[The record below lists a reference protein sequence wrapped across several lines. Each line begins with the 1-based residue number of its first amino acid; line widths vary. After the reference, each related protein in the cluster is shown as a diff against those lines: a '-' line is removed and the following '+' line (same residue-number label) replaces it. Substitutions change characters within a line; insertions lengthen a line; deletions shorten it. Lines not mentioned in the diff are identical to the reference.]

1 MLKIYSAIRI
11 YHRPLRHL
19 IKKTT
24 PWHWNSKHQKAF
36 NKLKQSLLLSETL
49 AYFNPSAE
57 TEVITDASPVGLGA
71 VIAQRQP
78 DGNFRPI
85 SYASR
90 ALTPVEQRYSQIER
104 ESLAILFGVERF
116 RMYLYGMKI
125 IVRTDHKP
133 LVNLFSPTA
142 KPPPRIERWVMR
154 LMAYDFK
161 VFYQPGS
168 QNSAD
173 YLSRSNPLQKKVH
186 REKMAEEYI
195 HHITMQALPR
205 SLTLKQIAAATIK
218 DPLLHALKIAVSKS
232 WAGYTPSAKFYPMR
246 HDITVYQDVLLYKQ
260 RILIPK
266 SLRNLTLELAH
277 EGHQGVV
284 RTKQRL
290 RAKVWWPKMNKDA
303 EQYVEKY
310 HSCQVV
316 GKMPNP
322 DPVTMT
328 KIPDAAWILVG
339 CDLCGPFPT
348 GEHLLVCVD
357 YYSRYPEVVILRK
370 VSAQMITTK
379 LRKLFCRYGAPEELI
394 TDNGPQFRDNQDFKA
409 LLQEF
414 NVKHRRV
421 TPYHPAAN
429 GEVECF
435 NRNLKKCIQTAIAD
449 NRNWRKTLENYL
461 LSYRNTEHRITG
473 STPAE
478 LMFGRKLRD
487 KLPFVSN
494 TVAKHNS
501 TRDAIT

>member
-1 MLKIYSAIRI
+1 M
-11 YHRPLRHL
+11 
-19 IKKTT
+19 
-24 PWHWNSKHQKAF
+24 
-36 NKLKQSLLLSETL
+36 
-49 AYFNPSAE
+49 
-57 TEVITDASPVGLGA
+57 
-71 VIAQRQP
+71 
-78 DGNFRPI
+78 
-85 SYASR
+85 
-90 ALTPVEQRYSQIER
+90 
-104 ESLAILFGVERF
+104 
-116 RMYLYGMKI
+116 
-125 IVRTDHKP
+125 
-133 LVNLFSPTA
+133 
-142 KPPPRIERWVMR
+142 
-154 LMAYDFK
+154 
-161 VFYQPGS
+161 
-168 QNSAD
+168 
-173 YLSRSNPLQKKVH
+173 
-186 REKMAEEYI
+186 
-195 HHITMQALPR
+195 
-205 SLTLKQIAAATIK
+205 
-218 DPLLHALKIAVSKS
+218 
-232 WAGYTPSAKFYPMR
+232 
-246 HDITVYQDVLLYKQ
+246 
-260 RILIPK
+260 
-266 SLRNLTLELAH
+266 RNLTLELAH

-303 EQYVEKY
+303 EQYVEKC

-421 TPYHPAAN
+421 TPYHPASN
-429 GEVECF
+429 GEVERF